1 VSSLALSILAVIVL
15 LVIALLVLRSVR
27 LSRNRAEDELHLG
40 RLLAGRQAAEEPERT
55 EETRPPG
62 RLERALQ
69 AAGIGMPPMVAA
81 VLIVL
86 AGVAV
91 TLLAMTISPVLVWAA
106 PLAGLA
112 AVWILFSL
120 ISEVARQR
128 AWRFENR
135 LVDAIDLMAGALSAG
150 LSPVDALASAAEG
163 ALEPVK
169 SELRFAAQQLQASVP
184 VERALRRMS
193 IRYPCEGVRIFT
205 QLLIAKWEIGG
216 PFAPVLQS
224 VNRTMRHGLRLRS
237 QLHTQVAGAQMS
249 AIIVALIPYLLIA
262 FFAWKRPEAIE
273 RVWSLPWGP
282 QLFVAA
288 ILLQIA
294 GFIWL
299 RRILRTEL

>member
-1 VSSLALSILAVIVL
+1 VSISLVEEILALIIL
-15 LVIALLVLRSVR
+15 LVIVFLLLRSVR

-40 RLLAGRQAAEEPERT
+40 RLLAGRQAAEEPERA
-55 EETRPPG
+55 EEPTPS
-62 RLERALQ
+62 RLERMLQ
-69 AAGIGMPPMVAA
+69 GAGIGMPPVVAV

-86 AGVAV
+86 TGVVV
-91 TLLAMTISPVLVWAA
+91 TLLAMNISPVLVWAA
-106 PLAGLA
+106 PLAGLT
-112 AVWILFSL
+112 AVWVLFSL
-120 ISEVARQR
+120 ISEMARQR

-150 LSPVDALASAAEG
+150 LSPVEALASAAEG

-169 SELRFAAQQLQASVP
+169 SELRFAAGQLHASVP

-193 IRYPCEGVRIFT
+193 IRYDCEGVRIFT

-216 PFAPVLQS
+216 PFTPILQS

-237 QLHTQVAGAQMS
+237 QLHTHVASAQMS

-262 FFAWKRPEAIE
+262 FFAWKRPEAIG
-273 RVWSLPWGP
+273 RVWALPWGP

-288 ILLQIA
+288 IILQVA